1 MVAVRLG
8 VDDHRGHDLK
18 EMMGCWMEGEL
29 ANEPSQPLLHLQE
42 RSVHS
47 RTTLGSIDSGDHK
60 SWSGDRG
67 LQVKIISTR
76 VFAVRRI
83 DLQQPPR
90 RPTELFRQKRM
101 HRRRMAARREITAPT
116 TSVTIGSTLHRV
128 RLLVKKVRGSSLA
141 DSER

>member
-29 ANEPSQPLLHLQE
+29 ANEPSQPLLYLQE

-101 HRRRMAARREITAPT
+101 HRRRMAARREIT
-116 TSVTIGSTLHRV
+116 IGSTLHRV